1 MNWNWFE
8 FPLFRHSKDSNPGKL
23 SAMSSPS
30 SKMASPAAWAGGT
43 ASRILR
49 LGLSPLQAMMAM
61 PTVLLLVALAAMLL
75 RHPDVPFYEIDRVA
89 FILLVVGVVGRALV
103 TGQRFWVVER
113 ATWPMIGLTFLA
125 IASVIGQPF
134 DNRTWCLLAAKFVV
148 PFTLFHLA
156 ALIFREERRLELFE
170 VFALI
175 VLAYLCF
182 TSIAFLVGAKA
193 LIFPRF
199 ILDESLG
206 YHVDRA
212 RGPLL
217 QAVAN
222 GVSLNLLGLLA
233 IHAFLRKKIRGLK
246 AATLLASLPLA
257 ILATMTRAVW
267 LSFVISV
274 GVLIVRSRN
283 RKLRRVSIAVAAMG
297 ILALLITLSFD
308 DQRRALTDR
317 LQESGPLD
325 FREAVYS
332 GGWQMFLE
340 KPITGWGVNQ
350 MPAELARHVSGYKEK
365 ELYPHNTYLELL
377 VEHGIFGLM
386 LYVWLVWE
394 LLRLGRSPVPE
405 NESSGFLNRQF
416 HAMWPVLLSVYLV
429 NASVVVMNY
438 QFVNGLLFVLAGMLA
453 AQRRR
458 TTADLKCNPTHHLKA
473 MRTSAA

>member
-1 MNWNWFE
+1 MI
-8 FPLFRHSKDSNPGKL
+8 G
-23 SAMSSPS
+23 
-30 SKMASPAAWAGGT
+30 
-43 ASRILR
+43 
-49 LGLSPLQAMMAM
+49 M
-61 PTVLLLVALAAMLL
+61 PTVLLLAALAAMLL

-89 FILLVVGVVGRALV
+89 FALLVAGVVGGALV
-103 TGQRFWVVER
+103 TGQRFWIVER
-113 ATWPMIGLTFLA
+113 ATWPMIGLTLLA
-125 IASVIGQPF
+125 VASVMGQPF
-134 DNRTWCLLAAKFVV
+134 DNRTWSLLAAKFVV
-148 PFTLFHLA
+148 PFALFHLS

-170 VFALI
+170 RFALV

-182 TSIAFLVGAKA
+182 TSIAFLVGAKS

-233 IHAFLRKKIRGLK
+233 IHAVLRGKLRGIK
-246 AATLLASLPLA
+246 AALLLGSLPLA

-267 LSFVISV
+267 LSFAVSV
-274 GVLIVRSRN
+274 GVLIVRSHHGR
-283 RKLRRVSIAVAAMG
+283 LRRIAIAVAAVG
-297 ILALLITLSFD
+297 ALGLLVTLSFD
-308 DQRRALTDR
+308 DERRALADR
-317 LQESGPLD
+317 LEESGPVD
-325 FREAVYS
+325 FREAVYA

-340 KPITGWGVNQ
+340 KPMTGWGVNQ

-377 VEHGIFGLM
+377 VEHGILGLA
-386 LYVWLVWE
+386 LYVWLMWE
-394 LLRLGRSPVPE
+394 LWKLGRSSVPRAE
-405 NESSGFLNRQF
+405 CYGFLNRQF
-416 HAMWPVLLSVYLV
+416 HAMWPVLLGVYWV

-438 QFVNGLLFVLAGMLA
+438 QFVNGLLFVMAGMLV

-458 TTADLKCNPTHHLKA
+458 ARADRRPTPHLEA
-473 MRTSAA
+473 MPSSAV